1 MADAPASSK
10 PASPKGLGFLTQK
23 AGPFP
28 LWVWLAAGVA
38 IWYLTLRPKNT
49 NPAAGQ
55 SATGYGTDPA
65 GNTGYIDPESGY
77 VYGSA
82 EDIAALQ
89 QQGLVAANTYA
100 QQAADASGTGGT
112 TTGTGPAGPA
122 GPAGPPGPA
131 GSPAAQVSRYPA
143 PGGLHVTGTTPA
155 TISVAWNNT
164 TPPASSFT
172 VATYQQNGKRVG
184 YSTVSVPDAA
194 AGKGAYTIPGL
205 HTKWSYKIE
214 VWANGGKTAP
224 PHATVAATTK

>member
-1 MADAPASSK
+1 MPGAPASS
-10 PASPKGLGFLTQK
+10 PSKGLGFLTQK

-38 IWYLTLRPKNT
+38 IWYLTLRPKAT
-49 NPAAGQ
+49 TSPAAGQ
-55 SATGYGTDPA
+55 SAIGYGTDPA

-112 TTGTGPAGPA
+112 GAAGAAGPA
-122 GPAGPPGPA
+122 GPAGPPGPP
-131 GSPAAQVSRYPA
+131 GPASQPAQVNRYPA
-143 PGGLHVTGTTPA
+143 PGGLHVTGTTP
-155 TISVAWNNT
+155 TTVSVAWNNT
-164 TPPASSFT
+164 SPPAASFT

-184 YSTVSVPDAA
+184 YSTVSVPDSAG
-194 AGKGAYTIPGL
+194 GKGAYTVPGL
-205 HTKWSYKIE
+205 HTKWSYKVE

-224 PHATVAATTK
+224 PHATVAATCK